1 MDPSR
6 ISLRPFKLSDV
17 DDFLKWASDDRV
29 TRYLRWSSINS
40 REEALT
46 YLEKVAIHHPWRRS
60 ICLDDHSIGYI
71 SISPESGDDRC
82 RARLGY
88 ALAAE
93 FWGQGIATI
102 ALKMAVSSVFKELAG
117 LVRVHAVVEVENKG
131 SQRVL
136 EKAGFL
142 KEGLLRK
149 YGYSILEFQHESATL
164 RAKPIINTQESE
176 ASFLKSAHIVL
187 QMEQTSFTPDLLKE
201 GGDEFSDITLRP
213 LDLSDID
220 DFMVWATDAKV
231 SRFCSWEPYSNKED
245 ALNYIKNSVLPH
257 PWFKAYWGKGIAT
270 KAVKLVAKTIFTE
283 WPHLERLEALVDVQN
298 AGSQRVL
305 EKAGFEREGV
315 LRKYLILKGKSRDM
329 VMFSL
334 LSTDPQI

>member
-1 MDPSR
+1 
-6 ISLRPFKLSDV
+6 
-17 DDFLKWASDDRV
+17 
-29 TRYLRWSSINS
+29 
-40 REEALT
+40 
-46 YLEKVAIHHPWRRS
+46 
-60 ICLDDHSIGYI
+60 
-71 SISPESGDDRC
+71 
-82 RARLGY
+82 
-88 ALAAE
+88 
-93 FWGQGIATI
+93 
-102 ALKMAVSSVFKELAG
+102 
-117 LVRVHAVVEVENKG
+117 
-131 SQRVL
+131 
-136 EKAGFL
+136 
-142 KEGLLRK
+142 
-149 YGYSILEFQHESATL
+149 
-164 RAKPIINTQESE
+164 
-176 ASFLKSAHIVL
+176 
-187 QMEQTSFTPDLLKE
+187 MEQTSFTPDLLKE

-257 PWFKAYWGKGIAT
+257 PWFKAVCLNKRPIGAVSVTKNSGNDICRGELGYVLASQYWGKGIAT